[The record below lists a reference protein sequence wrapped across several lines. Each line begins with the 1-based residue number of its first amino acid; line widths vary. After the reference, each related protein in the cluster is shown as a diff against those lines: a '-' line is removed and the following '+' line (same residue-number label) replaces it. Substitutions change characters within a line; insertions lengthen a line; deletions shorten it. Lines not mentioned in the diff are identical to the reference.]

1 MLLPWLHSLSN
12 FWPSPLSQ
20 SYLALFSN
28 FQKKKFNWGLTRGGF
43 CLLFAL
49 VDLFFPCFTRLSA
62 SLSICSKCFCP
73 CACHC
78 LSLSVSLSATVRVH
92 VQMFA
97 FAYGAVS
104 MTHLS
109 HYFCQKSQKTQKCPN
124 TRMMVLKLRTSK
136 HTCDRNL
143 CELWFLEWCCS
154 ISKVEIIRFAFKWLT
169 VLRLTIETRAWS
181 NAPSPRVCCP
191 RLLLPKMHEQDERL
205 REGPYGKN
213 GNNKNIAYKLTKKV
227 ATPSWNRV

>member
-1 MLLPWLHSLSN
+1 MLRPWLHSLSKC
-12 FWPSPLSQ
+12 WPSPLSQ

-28 FQKKKFNWGLTRGGF
+28 FQKKKFDWGVTRGGF

-49 VDLFFPCFTRLSA
+49 PDLFFPCFTRLSA
-62 SLSICSKCFCP
+62 SLSICCVFVR
-73 CACHC
+73 AR
-78 LSLSVSLSATVRVH
+78 VTVRVTVCVH

-97 FAYGAVS
+97 FAYRAVS
-104 MTHLS
+104 ITHLS
-109 HYFCQKSQKTQKCPN
+109 HYFVRNLRKRKCPKM
-124 TRMMVLKLRTSK
+124 RMMVLKMRTSK
-136 HTCDRNL
+136 HKCHRNC

-191 RLLLPKMHEQDERL
+191 RLLLPKMHEQDEHL

-213 GNNKNIAYKLTKKV
+213 GNTKNIAYKLTKKV